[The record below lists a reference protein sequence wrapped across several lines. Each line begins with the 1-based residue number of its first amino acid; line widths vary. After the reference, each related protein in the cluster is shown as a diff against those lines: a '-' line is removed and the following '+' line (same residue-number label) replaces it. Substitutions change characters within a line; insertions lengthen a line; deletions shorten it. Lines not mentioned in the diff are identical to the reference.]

1 MLGDFWGQ
9 CLADRTSLGAP
20 TPTPAGGDILE
31 RVSCWPRDNPG
42 FGEGVRGCPPTFPQP
57 HIKGQ
62 PPAALPQKAPS
73 HSGPGGRRGKQRSS
87 HGLPG
92 HPQAELASWGQRLPA
107 DHPGAWEVPGG
118 GGAREQPHAATPAAT
133 RLLLPRPIS
142 PQAGTVPEPV
152 THPGHLGQRAHQG
165 TLHTPSVG
173 PAWPPPPLGS
183 QPYRPSSPSH
193 SLAWPHP
200 CWRPPPQPWP
210 ALHPHPHCILPPMQC
225 R

>member
-1 MLGDFWGQ
+1 MQFLATPSLSRPHSTPKSDLALGLPQVCSAEGGVGAVSPKQTLLLTFPSRRPVACAIRRGTQRDEVGGEGAGRPRGSPRRGLSLLGDFWGQ

-118 GGAREQPHAATPAAT
+118 GG
-133 RLLLPRPIS
+133 
-142 PQAGTVPEPV
+142 
-152 THPGHLGQRAHQG
+152 
-165 TLHTPSVG
+165 
-173 PAWPPPPLGS
+173 
-183 QPYRPSSPSH
+183 
-193 SLAWPHP
+193 
-200 CWRPPPQPWP
+200 
-210 ALHPHPHCILPPMQC
+210 
-225 R
+225 